1 MKDNATRWFDDCVE
15 RLADPQHQRVWSVI
29 VSLFGDL
36 ARQPGN
42 RLSGSALGRII
53 GPIGIRPEA
62 IRVAVHRLRK
72 DGWLESQRSG
82 RESQHFLSAFGR
94 EQSAAV
100 SPRIYT
106 RTPDATMDWHIV
118 IADEASGVQVLD
130 DLLLTESHV
139 SIGRNVAI
147 GVGPAPTDSDDLL
160 VFSTTP
166 VTVPG
171 WFRDKV
177 CPPDLNSAC
186 RQLAADLAEVDKLL
200 AADLSPTPLQTATL
214 RTLIVHRW
222 RRVALRYPD
231 LPAAFFPADWPG
243 ETCRERVFALLD
255 RLPRPSLTAIED
267 DCTG

>member
-1 MKDNATRWFDDCVE
+1 MEDTNPGWFAACVE
-15 RLADPQHQRVWSVI
+15 RLADPHHQRVWSVI

-36 ARQPGN
+36 ARQPGD
-42 RLSGSALGRII
+42 RLSGAALGRII

-106 RTPDATMDWHIV
+106 RTPEVAPDWHIV
-118 IADEASGVQVLD
+118 IADEASGVPVLD
-130 DLLLTESHV
+130 DLLLTQSHV

-147 GVGPAPTDSDDLL
+147 GAGPAPADSDDLL

-166 VTVPG
+166 VAVPG
-171 WFRDKV
+171 WFRDQV
-177 CPPDLNSAC
+177 CPPDLNRAC

-200 AADLSPTPLQTATL
+200 GADLSPQPLQIATL

-222 RRVALRYPD
+222 RRVVLRYPD
-231 LPAAFFPADWPG
+231 LPAEFFPADWSG
-243 ETCRERVFALLD
+243 ETCRERVLGLLD
-255 RLPRPSLTAIED
+255 RLARPSLAAIEA

>member
-1 MKDNATRWFDDCVE
+1 MKGSPSTWFETCIE

-42 RLSGSALGRII
+42 RLSGAALGRII
-53 GPIGIRPEA
+53 GPVGIRPEA

-100 SPRIYT
+100 SPRIYS
-106 RTPDATMDWHIV
+106 RTPESGMDWHLI
-118 IADEASGVQVLD
+118 IAEEASGVHILD

-147 GVGPAPTDSDDLL
+147 GAGPAPTDSGELL

-166 VTVPG
+166 VSVPG

-177 CPPDLNSAC
+177 CPPDLNRAC
-186 RQLAADLAEVDKLL
+186 QQLAADLAAVRALL
-200 AADLSPTPLQTATL
+200 GPERDPSPLQVATL

-231 LPAAFFPADWPG
+231 LPTAFFPADWPG
-243 ETCRERVFALLD
+243 EACREQVFALLE
-255 RLPRPSLTAIED
+255 RLPRPTLSAIEGE
-267 DCTG
+267 CAG